1 MLFLGFEPGVAGS
14 KERTNPLSYG
24 LFHTYVFYINLK
36 ALKFRFF
43 MWNDLYGGESNLV
56 FLYAE
61 AAKGKN
67 TQNAKMD
74 KTKMTD

>member
-1 MLFLGFEPGVAGS
+1 
-14 KERTNPLSYG
+14 
-24 LFHTYVFYINLK
+24 
-36 ALKFRFF
+36 

-61 AAKGKN
+61 AAKGQN